1 MTLAGYF
8 NALRE
13 LGGMRRL
20 VEDDVRYQCAHRHER
35 QPVEFAADPGWFAKR
50 QVAEPLEL
58 TSRESTGRIT
68 ESKDKLAR
76 KYALH
81 RNTDVLLA
89 SNMISVGVDISRLG
103 LMVVAGQPKTTSEY
117 IQATSRVG
125 RDRSRPGL
133 VVTCYNVARP
143 RDRSHYEHFV
153 AYHKSFYRFVEAQ
166 SVTPFASRALERG
179 LTGAL
184 VAAARLQISELTH
197 PKGAGDIEA
206 ARPKVEALVE
216 QFVHRARR
224 QPGDAATR
232 QEGAH
237 RTEAWAKNR
246 LDIWEQL
253 ARSAIARATH
263 RSYSQFDTGNKGTP
277 LLHQVLEVPK
287 ELERGED
294 KFSAPTSMR
303 DVEPSVHLWLEQPG
317 THKKGAG

>member
-1 MTLAGYF
+1 
-8 NALRE
+8 
-13 LGGMRRL
+13 
-20 VEDDVRYQCAHRHER
+20 
-35 QPVEFAADPGWFAKR
+35 
-50 QVAEPLEL
+50 
-58 TSRESTGRIT
+58 
-68 ESKDKLAR
+68 
-76 KYALH
+76 
-81 RNTDVLLA
+81 
-89 SNMISVGVDISRLG
+89 MISVGVDINRLG

-125 RDRSRPGL
+125 RTAADRAWWSPAS
-133 VVTCYNVARP
+133 TSQAARP
-143 RDRSHYEHFV
+143 LALRALRAF
-153 AYHKSFYRFVEAQ
+153 HKSFYRFVEAQ

-317 THKKGAG
+317 THKKAPADV